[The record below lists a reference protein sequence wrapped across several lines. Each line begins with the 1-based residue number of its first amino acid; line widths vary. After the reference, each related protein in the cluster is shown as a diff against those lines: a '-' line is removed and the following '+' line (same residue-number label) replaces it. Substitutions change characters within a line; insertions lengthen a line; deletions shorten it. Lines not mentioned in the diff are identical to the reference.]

1 MLKLMLSAQYGSRKP
16 MLSDAQ
22 YGSNRYAQAAR
33 VLRTADPRPVKRED
47 ASSLRDVAMPA
58 RRCRAHAL
66 FALACAPAG
75 GA

>member
-1 MLKLMLSAQYGSRKP
+1 

-22 YGSNRYAQAAR
+22 YAQAAR
-33 VLRTADPRPVKRED
+33 VLLTADPRPVKRED
-47 ASSLRDVAMPA
+47 ASSLRDDAMPP

-75 GA
+75 GARVRPRIEIQP